1 MKTTLKKPTTIRL
14 DEQTK
19 KWAQSFARSSGIDL
33 STLITLSLRE
43 TQRNG
48 SVKIEPEMSP
58 ERVKYYQDMIR
69 DVDSGKVKTTKHAS
83 FDDFKKHML
92 KI

>member
-19 KWAQSFARSSGIDL
+19 KWAQSFARQSGIDL

-43 TQRNG
+43 TQKKG
-48 SVKIEPEMSP
+48 VVTAEPVMSDK
-58 ERVKYYQDMIR
+58 KYAFYMDY
-69 DVDSGKVKTTKHAS
+69 VEKVEKGEIKTTKHAS
-83 FDDFKKHML
+83 FEDFKKHML